1 MYYTIIVNT
10 TSRGM
15 IGVSKMIKSLSLANY
30 LINIKNDYTS
40 EYNSKEAI
48 DKLLYAK
55 LLET

>member
-1 MYYTIIVNT
+1 
-10 TSRGM
+10 M

-40 EYNSKEAI
+40 KYNSKEAL